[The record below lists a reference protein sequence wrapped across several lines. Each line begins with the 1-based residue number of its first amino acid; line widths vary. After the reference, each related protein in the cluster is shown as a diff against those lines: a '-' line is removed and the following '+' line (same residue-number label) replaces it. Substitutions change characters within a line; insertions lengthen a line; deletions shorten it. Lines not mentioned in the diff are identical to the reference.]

1 MKHKNDLK
9 IKIDKEPRKKENIL
23 KRIVIIAILLLI
35 VIFVLNKAEKYAANH
50 GKGAGSDDT
59 LCL

>member
-23 KRIVIIAILLLI
+23 KRIVIIQKQKK
-35 VIFVLNKAEKYAANH
+35 NKKMKQSKAK
-50 GKGAGSDDT
+50 
-59 LCL
+59 

>member
-35 VIFVLNKAEKYAANH
+35 VIFVI
-50 GKGAGSDDT
+50 
-59 LCL
+59 

>member
-23 KRIVIIAILLLI
+23 KRGSIRS
-35 VIFVLNKAEKYAANH
+35 NKDRT
-50 GKGAGSDDT
+50 SF
-59 LCL
+59 LS